1 MNNVGKTI
9 SVDKKVY
16 KITGYIE
23 TETLIE
29 YIIENPDGITNR
41 VPSDFIETILDN
53 QEDEQ
58 WLEKQRSED
67 IELVKLES
75 AVETLN
81 SAREEV
87 KEILE
92 PKYKDDIEYKRIFDE
107 EIERINDF
115 QERIDYIKKEI
126 NQQAK
131 QIIEE
136 LNECFC
142 EDCLCESEQA
152 LLREYTAAQAEK
164 IAAMS
169 IPILTR
175 LRNTLDPNI
184 SVLITADGIEIYQ
197 SIYELPTKA
206 IDK

>member
-1 MNNVGKTI
+1 MNNIGKTI

-75 AVETLN
+75 VVEILN
-81 SAREEV
+81 SVMEEV

-92 PKYKDDIEYKRIFDE
+92 PKE
-107 EIERINDF
+107 
-115 QERIDYIKKEI
+115 KK
-126 NQQAK
+126 
-131 QIIEE
+131 
-136 LNECFC
+136 
-142 EDCLCESEQA
+142 CESCNNCNC
-152 LLREYTAAQAEK
+152 
-164 IAAMS
+164 I
-169 IPILTR
+169 
-175 LRNTLDPNI
+175 
-184 SVLITADGIEIYQ
+184 
-197 SIYELPTKA
+197 
-206 IDK
+206 